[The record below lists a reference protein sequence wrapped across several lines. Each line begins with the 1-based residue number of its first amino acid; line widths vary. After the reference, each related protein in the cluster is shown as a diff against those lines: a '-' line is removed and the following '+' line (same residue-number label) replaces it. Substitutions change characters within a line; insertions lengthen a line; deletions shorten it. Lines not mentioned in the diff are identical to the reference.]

1 MKKCSQQHGK
11 RTIGLLVTAV
21 ALLIPTLANAWS
33 LPKGGNWADAD
44 DNFQSGLIVNSGLT
58 SNSSQADATNVANQI
73 ASDLAYVGA
82 NFVRVG
88 VNPYSVADQSW
99 WLVMKSY
106 INQLIARGFNV
117 DLCYWTSS
125 STVGTV
131 ESFPNWSGM
140 WEKIDGVYGTS
151 AHVWYEP
158 INEPHGY
165 STEAALSSQVYQ
177 PFLNN
182 YGLVKLQGWM
192 ILDGTGDANN
202 VTQVGAD
209 PALTGCKLGLHIY
222 PTWFGPFT
230 SDSAWESQLNTQ
242 LDNMQSRTVI
252 TEMGAP
258 ATSGYDYSTDNSA
271 NNDVCFIRGICTR
284 ANQLGVGI
292 IYWPSHKD
300 NDGFRL
306 FTNETSGTWTNPS
319 LMDELKSLW

>member
-1 MKKCSQQHGK
+1 MVLF
-11 RTIGLLVTAV
+11 IAAV
-21 ALLIPTLANAWS
+21 ALLIPTFANAWS
-33 LPKGGNWADAD
+33 LPKGGNWADAS
-44 DNFQSGLIVNSGLT
+44 DNFQSGLIINSGLT
-58 SNSSQADATNVANQI
+58 SSSTTAQAVSVADQV
-73 ASDLAYVGA
+73 ASDLNYVGA

-99 WLVMKSY
+99 WLVMKAY
-106 INQLIARGFNV
+106 INELIARGFNV
-117 DLCYWTSS
+117 DLCYWTPS

-158 INEPHGY
+158 INEPFGY
-165 STEAALSSQVYQ
+165 STEASLSSQVYQ

-182 YGLVKLQGWM
+182 YGIVKLQGWI
-192 ILDGTGDANN
+192 ILDGTGHAND
-202 VTQVGAD
+202 VTTVGAD
-209 PALTGCKLGLHIY
+209 SKLTGCRLGLHIY
-222 PTWFGPFT
+222 PTWWGQYT
-230 SDSAWESQLNTQ
+230 TESGWESCLNTH
-242 LDNMQSRTVI
+242 LDNMQGRTVI

-258 ATSGYDYSTDNSA
+258 ATTGLNYGSSSA
-271 NNDVCFIRGICTR
+271 NVDVCFIRGICTR

-300 NDGFRL
+300 NDTFRL

-319 LMDELKSLW
+319 LMYELDALW